1 MPWVRFLYDFEY
13 RVKPRVIFVY
23 RAGERR
29 LVKAACAEQAIRE
42 GKAVADDSDGERP
55 ST

>member
-1 MPWVRFLYDFEY
+1 MPWVRFLADFEY
-13 RVKPRVIFVY
+13 RVKPTVIFVY

-42 GKAVADDSDGERP
+42 GKATTDDGNGER
-55 ST
+55 STP